1 MIKKLSF
8 RSVVSLVIGSQ
19 IGSGVFLLPASLAI
33 VGPIGLFGWLVSGT
47 GAIFLALVFAK
58 LSMLVSNKGGGPHV
72 YVEKAFGK
80 QAAFFVA
87 WTYWL
92 VSWLSSLAV
101 IIAAVSYFSL
111 LVPLLLMGGIFYFL
125 VIMPQRKQKAQLEE
139 LISSLKSGDEVVTNG
154 GVIGKIREVRDASFI
169 IQSAE
174 KSFIEIGKSAVVG
187 RRP

>member
-1 MIKKLSF
+1 MKVYLLFFQDS
-8 RSVVSLVIGSQ
+8 SSGS
-19 IGSGVFLLPASLAI
+19 I
-33 VGPIGLFGWLVSGT
+33 
-47 GAIFLALVFAK
+47 
-58 LSMLVSNKGGGPHV
+58 
-72 YVEKAFGK
+72 
-80 QAAFFVA
+80 
-87 WTYWL
+87 
-92 VSWLSSLAV
+92 
-101 IIAAVSYFSL
+101 FSL

-174 KSFIEIGKSAVVG
+174 KSFLEIGKSAVVG